1 MADPVKIV
9 ATNRK
14 ARHLYE
20 ILESFE
26 AGIVLKGSEVKSLRE
41 GKVSF
46 VDSFARVHEG
56 EVWLYNLHISP
67 YEKGGYINHDPLRNR
82 KLLFHKREIRKIQTE
97 TQVKGLT
104 MIPLKI
110 YFRKSYAKVEVG
122 LGKGKKLFD
131 RRESI
136 AKRDAER
143 RIERASKD
151 RES

>member
-97 TQVKGLT
+97 TQVKVLT